1 MYSSTNPPSLESSTR
16 SAPEFRQDPVTGQWV
31 VIAVDRA
38 QRPQAKLAAVA
49 DSNRD
54 PNCPFC
60 RGQEHETPPAVAVY
74 SRDCPPLSPQD
85 WQLRVVP
92 NLYPALSRHGDPI
105 AAGQSQ
111 SSPIV
116 AHGWHEVVIESPD
129 HLQRLTELQPDQVAL
144 VLQAYQERF
153 QVYAADPTIRC
164 AIAFKNCGRDA
175 GMSLEHIHSQLV
187 ALPFVPSV
195 LAAELAGAAA
205 FHSRHEGCVFC
216 HLTEDE
222 ERQQI
227 RLVNQTDHFLALC
240 PYASRVPFEIWVLP
254 RQHRARFER
263 LPVGLRRELAELL
276 RDVLRRLEE
285 SLAHPAYNYVVH
297 TCPFDTRSEDHYHWH
312 FEIIPRIAHLAGLEW
327 GTGVYVNIVSPEA
340 AAHTLRSA
348 QRG

>member
-1 MYSSTNPPSLESSTR
+1 MYSSTNPPSLESNTR

-38 QRPQAKLAAVA
+38 QRPQASIDAVA
-49 DSNRD
+49 DSNGD

-74 SRDCPPLSPQD
+74 PGDCPQGLPHD

-105 AAGQSQ
+105 TAGETRE
-111 SSPIV
+111 SPIL

-129 HLQRLTELQPDQVAL
+129 HLQRLTELPPDQVAL
-144 VLQAYQERF
+144 VLQAYQDRF
-153 QVYAADPTIRC
+153 RVYAEDPMMRC

-187 ALPFVPSV
+187 AFPFIPSV
-195 LAAELAGAAA
+195 LAAELAGAEA
-205 FHSRHEGCVFC
+205 FQARSGGCVYC
-216 HLTEDE
+216 HLAENE
-222 ERQQI
+222 IRQQV
-227 RLVNQTDHFLALC
+227 RLVQQTDHFLAIC

-254 RQHRARFER
+254 RDHQARFER
-263 LPVGLRRELAELL
+263 LAANLRHELAHLL
-276 RDVLRRLEE
+276 WDVLRRLEE

-340 AAHTLRSA
+340 AAHALRSA
-348 QRG
+348 